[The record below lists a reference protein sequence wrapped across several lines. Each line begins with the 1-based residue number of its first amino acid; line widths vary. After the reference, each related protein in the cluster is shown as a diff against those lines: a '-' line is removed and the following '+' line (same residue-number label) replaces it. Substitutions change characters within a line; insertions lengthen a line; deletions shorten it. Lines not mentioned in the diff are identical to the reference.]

1 MSKEE
6 IGKETKEIA
15 EKLLEKAKERLGIV
29 SEAHAKKLEEI
40 IKEKEREGSQS
51 VVSIS
56 SDSSAPLRKS
66 SEKSSEG
73 PSDVSTITSS
83 SSEDV
88 SEISVP
94 ASILLDK
101 PFQRKMEQVRD
112 KLGHQ
117 MRLTYARYGPIFQQ
131 KCVQILG
138 RTIDVP
144 SLLTEQLNIYIREN
158 IDQIISRY
166 ESSTITAALEI
177 DHLMRTLKLTV
188 EMLRE
193 ELPGIDPFDVR
204 FLFFSFFVFMCHRL
218 SFFSF
223 LP

>member
-1 MSKEE
+1 MSS
-6 IGKETKEIA
+6 
-15 EKLLEKAKERLGIV
+15 LL
-29 SEAHAKKLEEI
+29 
-40 IKEKEREGSQS
+40 
-51 VVSIS
+51 
-56 SDSSAPLRKS
+56 P
-66 SEKSSEG
+66 
-73 PSDVSTITSS
+73 
-83 SSEDV
+83 
-88 SEISVP
+88 SEIEAEVNLVFHQLIFTLYYYKNKA

-223 LP
+223 LRRTC